1 MDFFNY
7 AGIHRPVKLYTTP
20 TVHLLDINLDT
31 DFDNTVGILNIT
43 SSVAALESAKY
54 NYDNISMLYEVYDA
68 DGEQKASRWLFLQ

>member
-31 DFDNTVGILNIT
+31 DFKDTVGILNFT
-43 SSVAALESAKY
+43 SSVAVLEGGKHPY
-54 NYDNISMLYEVYDA
+54 ENISMLYEIVDA
-68 DGEQKASRWLFLQ
+68 DGKQKASKILLQL